1 MFDTICHEHLEYYS
15 LEVIKKMLKVN
26 NLSLIEVTRNNING
40 GSLSLIISHKKSKYN
55 VNSKSIDSILKE
67 EKKFKLNKVETYKNF
82 FKKIQKLKFKINK
95 NLHNLV
101 KKIKLFMDMVLQ
113 QKEMFYYNILA

>member
-67 EKKFKLNKVETYKNF
+67 EKKFKLNKVETYK
-82 FKKIQKLKFKINK
+82 KIFSKKFKN
-95 NLHNLV
+95 
-101 KKIKLFMDMVLQ
+101 
-113 QKEMFYYNILA
+113 